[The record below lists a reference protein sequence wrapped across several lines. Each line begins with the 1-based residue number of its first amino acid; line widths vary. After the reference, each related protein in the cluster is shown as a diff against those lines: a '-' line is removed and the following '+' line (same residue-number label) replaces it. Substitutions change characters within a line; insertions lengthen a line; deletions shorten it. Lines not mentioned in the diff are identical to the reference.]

1 MSKASGVVGAAA
13 APCASRAASRLR
25 SSLAPAERRRAPR
38 NGHHGRADH
47 TRGGVHAG
55 ERLSD
60 TARSSRGNE
69 HSGTSLASG
78 SRPAAAG
85 MGSGVRTARPYRAQL
100 ESAHEGLLR
109 LILGRMARRQ
119 LLGLGTKRV
128 SCIKIHLRRR
138 HPGRAIS
145 SCSWTRPSTTPRLRG
160 CSAGSFIVTRTRC
173 LLNSRGVSSRCR
185 VVPAC
190 GVLEDGLESRPS
202 PLAQRGRVQTPPL
215 TDSGLERSS
224 WGALPVGRKPDLEHF

>member
-1 MSKASGVVGAAA
+1 MEMNTAGRVSRVGAG
-13 APCASRAASRLR
+13 
-25 SSLAPAERRRAPR
+25 RRRLGWAPGFGR
-38 NGHHGRADH
+38 HGRTALSSSPR
-47 TRGGVHAG
+47 TRG
-55 ERLSD
+55 S
-60 TARSSRGNE
+60 
-69 HSGTSLASG
+69 SG
-78 SRPAAAG
+78 SFWGGWRVDSSSAQ
-85 MGSGVRTARPYRAQL
+85 SG
-100 ESAHEGLLR
+100 
-109 LILGRMARRQ
+109 
-119 LLGLGTKRV
+119 
-128 SCIKIHLRRR
+128 CIKIHLRRR

-224 WGALPVGRKPDLEHF
+224 WGALPVGDLRALSRRDHPPVGGCPW